1 MKHTKVEVLDGAQ
14 NAESHL
20 DTGGS
25 EEAVNPVVKGLGG
38 NPKCLSDDGDAVS
51 KSQGKALLS
60 TPWPVVSKRR
70 KMTLA
75 SPTIVPLKLELNEWI
90 ETCGGPR

>member
-51 KSQGKALLS
+51 KESGESVALHA
-60 TPWPVVSKRR
+60 
-70 KMTLA
+70 LA
-75 SPTIVPLKLELNEWI
+75 RDFKETEDDLGITDNRAAQAGI
-90 ETCGGPR
+90 E